1 MVNTL
6 ETSQAVNNSID
17 TTGLGDESTFIAESF
32 SDPYHE
38 QRLTALVDAW
48 LPKLVSWTI
57 PSYSAKEID
66 KPCYY
71 LLSSQIATRYP
82 NKHSMLRLALMSPD
96 HGCCFA
102 KGLNPIQLWN

>member
-38 QRLTALVDAW
+38 QSLIALVDA
-48 LPKLVSWTI
+48 
-57 PSYSAKEID
+57 
-66 KPCYY
+66 
-71 LLSSQIATRYP
+71 
-82 NKHSMLRLALMSPD
+82 
-96 HGCCFA
+96 
-102 KGLNPIQLWN
+102 

>member
-38 QRLTALVDAW
+38 QSLTALVDAW
-48 LPKLVSWTI
+48 LPITFAINSINRSKGQL
-57 PSYSAKEID
+57 E
-66 KPCYY
+66 
-71 LLSSQIATRYP
+71 LYP
-82 NKHSMLRLALMSPD
+82 FVHRQKRSIN
-96 HGCCFA
+96 FVT
-102 KGLNPIQLWN
+102 